1 MLRATVTNLCCLGV
15 CLFKMEAV
23 KSGNLGNVKSLVE
36 GGLSP
41 LVRDKHRNTLLHLCC
56 ISEHCQLDMLQ
67 YLLES
72 VSQQTRS
79 TLRYLR
85 NINGSLLLHL
95 ACTNGKETFVRF
107 LVPQYFKFEDF
118 AIPDYWQETSLYL
131 ACKRGQF
138 SIVSYA
144 LTHHNYL
151 SSSDICQY
159 ILVSS
164 SWQIMLLLFK
174 LINFNDFVTELQ
186 QFRDHTHLVVAIP
199 ITNDNIEF
207 KCRTTTCLHLIAG
220 LNDVQSIYLHS
231 GFNWDINCR
240 DSDLNTPLHIAVQ
253 YNCTSVAKYL
263 INAPECDVEV
273 KNKVNEMH

>member
-1 MLRATVTNLCCLGV
+1 
-15 CLFKMEAV
+15 MEAV
-23 KSGNLGNVKSLVE
+23 KRLVE

-41 LVRDKHRNTLLHLCC
+41 LVRDVYENTLLHLCC

-67 YLLES
+67 YLLEN

-85 NINGSLLLHL
+85 NINGSLLL
-95 ACTNGKETFVRF
+95 ACANGKETFVRF
-107 LVPQYFKFEDF
+107 LIPQYFKFEDF
-118 AIPDYWQETSLYL
+118 VIPDYQHETSLYL
-131 ACKRGQF
+131 ACKCGHF

-174 LINFNDFVTELQ
+174 LIDFVTESQ
-186 QFRDHTHLVVAIP
+186 PRDHTHFAAAIP

-207 KCRTTTCLHLIAG
+207 KRRTTTCLFDHR
-220 LNDVQSIYLHS
+220 
-231 GFNWDINCR
+231 F
-240 DSDLNTPLHIAVQ
+240 
-253 YNCTSVAKYL
+253 K
-263 INAPECDVEV
+263 
-273 KNKVNEMH
+273 

>member
-41 LVRDKHRNTLLHLCC
+41 LVRDKHWNTLLHLCC

-79 TLRYLR
+79 ALCYLR

-118 AIPDYWQETSLYL
+118 VIPDYQHETSLYL
-131 ACKRGQF
+131 ACKCGHF

-144 LTHHNYL
+144 LTRHNYL
-151 SSSDICQY
+151 AALTRGRGTVLGRMECVY
-159 ILVSS
+159 VCNV
-164 SWQIMLLLFK
+164 K
-174 LINFNDFVTELQ
+174 LTL
-186 QFRDHTHLVVAIP
+186 R
-199 ITNDNIEF
+199 
-207 KCRTTTCLHLIAG
+207 LHNSASTALA
-220 LNDVQSIYLHS
+220 DTKLH
-231 GFNWDINCR
+231 
-240 DSDLNTPLHIAVQ
+240 
-253 YNCTSVAKYL
+253 
-263 INAPECDVEV
+263 
-273 KNKVNEMH
+273 